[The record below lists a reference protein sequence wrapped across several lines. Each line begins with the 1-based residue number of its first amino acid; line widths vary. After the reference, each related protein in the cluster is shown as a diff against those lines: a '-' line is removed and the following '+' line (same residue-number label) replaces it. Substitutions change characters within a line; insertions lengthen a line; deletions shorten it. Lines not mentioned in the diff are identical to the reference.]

1 VAGAVAARREAAQ
14 PHEDERRRLAPVPSR
29 RPRRLPSPAARPS
42 TATWVI
48 VFAVVVALL
57 AVGRVTLSFAV
68 VQKSLQTDA
77 VVHQQRAVRSEN
89 ATLAEQVAELS
100 AAGRVRARA
109 VRDYHLVQADD
120 VRYVPSPAQ
129 STSARSSP

>member
-1 VAGAVAARREAAQ
+1 MAGAVAARRETAQ
-14 PHEDERRRLAPVPSR
+14 PYEDERRQLAPVPPR
-29 RPRRLPSPAARPS
+29 RPRRRPLPSGRPS

-77 VVHQQRAVRSEN
+77 VVHQQRSVVTEN
-89 ATLAEQVAELS
+89 AALAEQVAELS
-100 AAGRVRARA
+100 AAARVRARA
-109 VRDYHLVQADD
+109 VHDYHLVQADD
-120 VRYVPSPAQ
+120 VRYVPSPAR
-129 STSARSSP
+129 STTARPSP